1 MSFLVFVTATGLTVR
16 FVLVFIDKL
25 NPVHPGLIP
34 QGRHRDVRNIRAR
47 RYPVRTDEDAEFI
60 TTTGDILAHV
70 KADLK
75 DGFVETRL
83 ADGAILNN
91 EGWKTY

>member
-16 FVLVFIDKL
+16 FIFVFIDKL
-25 NPVHPGLIP
+25 NPVHPDLVFKA
-34 QGRHRDVRNIRAR
+34 RHRDTSNARASRHFVR
-47 RYPVRTDEDAEFI
+47 EDI

-75 DGFVETRL
+75 DGFVETKL
-83 ADGAILNN
+83 ANGAMLNN